1 MSRLFSG
8 VVLLS
13 MLAGCALRPRFN
25 EVVNAKTSGPEVK
38 LALLD
43 ATSLQPLPN
52 VKVEVGEGRARYQ
65 TTTDAKG
72 HFTLPNKKN
81 YADDNSLI
89 VVSLPTGVR
98 GYQLTVV
105 PPEPSQNENAPT
117 EAPGHSSSAAAD
129 GGMGDD
135 VTRL

>member
-1 MSRLFSG
+1 MSRLLS

-13 MLAGCALRPRFN
+13 MLAGCVLRPRFN

-52 VKVEVGEGRARYQ
+52 VKVEVGEGRVRYQ
-65 TTTDAKG
+65 TVTDAQG
-72 HFTLPNKKN
+72 RFTLPNKKN

-89 VVSLPTGVR
+89 VVSLPAGVR

-105 PPEPSQNENAPT
+105 RPEAAPS
-117 EAPGHSSSAAAD
+117 EAPAQTAPAATD
-129 GGMGDD
+129 GGAGDD

>member
-1 MSRLFSG
+1 MSRLFSV

-25 EVVNAKTSGPEVK
+25 EVVNAKTSGSEVK

-43 ATSLQPLPN
+43 ATRLQPLAN
-52 VKVEVGEGRARYQ
+52 VKVEVGEGRVRYQ
-65 TTTDAKG
+65 TTTDAQG
-72 HFTLPNKKN
+72 RFTLPNKKN

-89 VVSLPTGVR
+89 VVSLPAGVR

-105 PPEPSQNENAPT
+105 APEPVPAESAPANT
-117 EAPGHSSSAAAD
+117 SPSAAD
-129 GGMGDD
+129 GGVGDD